1 MYHDEAISSTSRVKD
16 PSERWK
22 VRMEGPETHDRR
34 RVLIIGADGLRPDLV
49 DSELMPTYHTLLE
62 KGTLFTEFHS
72 TFPTHTRV
80 NMTTL
85 TTGTRPGRHGVI
97 NNTMYVAGAAAPI
110 DTADPK
116 QLLEFERLTGE
127 RVVLTPTLGDRLR
140 GQREHL
146 AVAACSTPG
155 ASLLWNPRNPHRV
168 LNASTDY
175 GDADLAAV
183 RDKLGQPVPDAG
195 RTKYHACRW
204 ATMALIDVL
213 LDQPENRVITLWLT
227 EPDASQHF
235 YGLGSPEACEAMRV
249 VDECVSAVVGA
260 LETRGLAEEFDILLV
275 SDHGHSSVRRSG
287 SLAEHLVEAREELD
301 LGDLIAVA
309 DFIYSPAGKYDPV
322 ALLQL
327 AEWLQER
334 SWCGLLFTS
343 VLGMHGHHGILPL
356 EVATGPLS
364 HERAPLLA
372 VSPTWSHA
380 PNSFGVPGS
389 VDTLTSY
396 SPLKSTHGTASPYDM
411 RAFCLGVGSRFVPG
425 ARIDVP
431 CGTVDIAPTVWDL
444 LGNSAPSLSYG
455 FDGGSLLTLRRDTP
469 VRRERLTAEG
479 SREAA
484 GVAHV
489 DGRSY
494 FLGSV
499 ML

>member
-1 MYHDEAISSTSRVKD
+1 MQGSEAH
-16 PSERWK
+16 
-22 VRMEGPETHDRR
+22 GRR

-49 DSELMPTYHTLLE
+49 SRERMPTYHALIGRGSLYTA
-62 KGTLFTEFHS
+62 FHS
-72 TFPTHTRV
+72 AFPTHTRV

-116 QLLEFERLTGE
+116 QLLEFERLSGE
-127 RVVLTPTLGDRLR
+127 SVVLTPTLGDRLR
-140 GQREHL
+140 KQGERL

-155 ASLLWNPRNPHRV
+155 ASLLWNPRNPQRV
-168 LNASTDY
+168 LNAATDY

-183 RDKLGQPVPDAG
+183 RDKLGPAEPDAG
-195 RTKYHACRW
+195 RTKYNACRW
-204 ATMALIDVL
+204 AARALIDVL

-235 YGLGSPEACEAMRV
+235 YGLGSPEALKAMQV
-249 VDECVSAVVGA
+249 VDECVATVLDA
-260 LETRGLAEEFDILLV
+260 LAAKGLADEFDLLLV
-275 SDHGHSSVRRSG
+275 SDHGHSSDRHSG

-309 DFIYSPAGKYDPV
+309 DFVYSPNGAYDPA
-322 ALLQL
+322 ALPRL
-327 AEWLQER
+327 ADWLLER
-334 SWCGLLFTS
+334 PWCGLLFS
-343 VLGMHGHHGILPL
+343 PVPSMHGHRGVLPL
-356 EVATGPLS
+356 ELATGPLS
-364 HERAPLLA
+364 HDRAPLLA

-380 PNSFGVPGS
+380 TNTFGVPGS

-411 RAFCLGVGSRFVPG
+411 RAFCLGVGPG
-425 ARIDVP
+425 FAPGVRVDEP
-431 CGTVDIAPTVWDL
+431 CGTVDVAPTVWDL
-444 LGNSAPSLSYG
+444 LGHDGPSASYG
-455 FDGGSLLTLRRDTP
+455 FDGGSLLTLGADTS
-469 VRRERLTAEG
+469 VRRERFAAES
-479 SREAA
+479 SRE
-484 GVAHV
+484 GVEIAHV

-499 ML
+499 AR

>member
-1 MYHDEAISSTSRVKD
+1 MR
-16 PSERWK
+16 
-22 VRMEGPETHDRR
+22 GPETHGHR

-49 DSELMPTYHTLLE
+49 DPELMPTYHALL
-62 KGTLFTEFHS
+62 GRGSLFTAFHS
-72 TFPTHTRV
+72 AFPTHTRV

-85 TTGTRPGRHGVI
+85 TTGTKPGRHGVI

-116 QLLEFERLTGE
+116 QLMEFERLSGE

-140 GQREHL
+140 ARGERL

-155 ASLLWNPRNPHRV
+155 ASLLWNPRNPQRI
-168 LNASTDY
+168 LNAGTDY

-183 RDKLGQPVPDAG
+183 RDKLGPPEADAG
-195 RTKYHACRW
+195 RTKYNACRW
-204 ATMALIDVL
+204 ATRALIDVL
-213 LDQPENRVITLWLT
+213 LDQPENRAITLWLT

-235 YGLGSPEACEAMRV
+235 YGLGSPEALEGLRV
-249 VDECVSAVVGA
+249 VDECVATVLDA
-260 LETRGLAEEFDILLV
+260 LATKGLADGFDLLLV

-309 DFIYSPAGKYDPV
+309 DFVYSPKGEYDPA
-322 ALLQL
+322 ALPRL
-327 AEWLQER
+327 ADWLLER
-334 SWCGLLFTS
+334 PWCGLLFTS
-343 VLGMHGHHGILPL
+343 VPALYGHRGVLPL
-356 EVATGPLS
+356 ELATGPSS
-364 HERAPLLA
+364 HGRAPLLA
-372 VSPTWSHA
+372 VSPTWNHEA
-380 PNSFGVPGS
+380 NAFGVPGS

-411 RAFCLGVGSRFVPG
+411 RAFCLGVGPRFAPG

-444 LGNSAPSLSYG
+444 LGNDAPSASYG
-455 FDGGSLLTLRRDTP
+455 FDGGSLLALAADTP
-469 VRRERLTAEG
+469 VRRERLAAEG
-479 SREAA
+479 SREAVE
-484 GVAHV
+484 VAHV
-489 DGRSY
+489 GGRSY

-499 ML
+499 AP

>member
-1 MYHDEAISSTSRVKD
+1 MQAE
-16 PSERWK
+16 
-22 VRMEGPETHDRR
+22 VRGRR

-49 DSELMPTYHTLLE
+49 DPRRMPTYHALLAQ
-62 KGTLFTEFHS
+62 GSLFTAFHS
-72 TFPTHTRV
+72 AFPTHTRV

-85 TTGTRPGRHGVI
+85 TTGTKPGRHGVI

-110 DTADPK
+110 DTADPR
-116 QLLEFERLTGE
+116 QLLEFEKLSGE
-127 RVVLTPTLGDRLR
+127 SVVLTPTLGDRLR
-140 GQREHL
+140 KQGERL

-155 ASLLWNPRNPHRV
+155 ASLLWNPKNPQRV

-183 RDKLGQPVPDAG
+183 RDKLGPVGPDVG
-195 RTKYHACRW
+195 RTKYNACRW
-204 ATMALIDVL
+204 ATRALIDVL

-235 YGLGSPEACEAMRV
+235 YGLGSPEALEALTV
-249 VDECVSAVVGA
+249 VDECVGMVVDA
-260 LETRGLAEEFDILLV
+260 LARKGLADEFDLLLV
-275 SDHGHSSVRRSG
+275 SDHGHSSVRHSG
-287 SLAEHLVEAREELD
+287 SLAEHLIEARDEFD

-309 DFIYSPAGKYDPV
+309 DFIYSPTGDHDPS
-322 ALLQL
+322 ALPRL
-327 AEWLQER
+327 ADWLLER
-334 SWCGLLFTS
+334 PWCGLLFTS
-343 VLGMHGHHGILPL
+343 VPAMYGHRGVLPL
-356 EVATGPLS
+356 ELATGPLS
-364 HERAPLLA
+364 HGRAPLLA

-380 PNSFGVPGS
+380 VNAFGVPGS

-411 RAFCLGVGSRFVPG
+411 RAFCLGVGPRFERG

-444 LGNSAPSLSYG
+444 IGNDAPSASYG
-455 FDGGSLLTLRRDTP
+455 FDGGSLLTLGAGTP
-469 VRRERLTAEG
+469 VRRERVAAES
-479 SREAA
+479 SREAIE
-484 GVAHV
+484 VAHV

-499 ML
+499 KP

>member
-1 MYHDEAISSTSRVKD
+1 MQAE
-16 PSERWK
+16 
-22 VRMEGPETHDRR
+22 VRGRR

-49 DSELMPTYHTLLE
+49 DPRRMPTYHALLAQ
-62 KGTLFTEFHS
+62 GSLFTAFHS
-72 TFPTHTRV
+72 AFPTHTRV

-85 TTGTRPGRHGVI
+85 TTGTKPGRHGVI

-110 DTADPK
+110 DTADPR
-116 QLLEFERLTGE
+116 QLLEFEKLSGE
-127 RVVLTPTLGDRLR
+127 SVVLTPTLGDRLR
-140 GQREHL
+140 KQGERL

-155 ASLLWNPRNPHRV
+155 ASLLWNPKNPQRV

-183 RDKLGQPVPDAG
+183 RDKLGPVGPDVG
-195 RTKYHACRW
+195 RTKYNACRW
-204 ATMALIDVL
+204 ATRALIDVL

-235 YGLGSPEACEAMRV
+235 YGLGSPEALEALTV
-249 VDECVSAVVGA
+249 VDECVGMVVDA
-260 LETRGLAEEFDILLV
+260 LARKGLADEFDLLLV
-275 SDHGHSSVRRSG
+275 SDHGHSSVRHSG
-287 SLAEHLVEAREELD
+287 SLAEHLIEARDALD

-309 DFIYSPAGKYDPV
+309 DFIYSPNGDHDPS
-322 ALLQL
+322 ALPRL
-327 AEWLQER
+327 ADWLLER
-334 SWCGLLFTS
+334 PWCGLLFTS
-343 VLGMHGHHGILPL
+343 VPAMYGHRGVLPL
-356 EVATGPLS
+356 ELATGPLS
-364 HERAPLLA
+364 HGRAPLLA

-380 PNSFGVPGS
+380 VNAFGVPGS

-411 RAFCLGVGSRFVPG
+411 RAFCLGVGPRFERG

-444 LGNSAPSLSYG
+444 IGNDAPSASYG
-455 FDGGSLLTLRRDTP
+455 FDGGSLLTLGAGTP
-469 VRRERLTAEG
+469 VRRERVAAES
-479 SREAA
+479 SREAIE
-484 GVAHV
+484 VAHV

-499 ML
+499 KP

>member
-1 MYHDEAISSTSRVKD
+1 MQAE
-16 PSERWK
+16 
-22 VRMEGPETHDRR
+22 VRGRR

-49 DSELMPTYHTLLE
+49 DPRRMPTYHALLAQ
-62 KGTLFTEFHS
+62 GSLFTAFHS
-72 TFPTHTRV
+72 AFPTHTRV

-85 TTGTRPGRHGVI
+85 TTGTKPGRHGVI

-110 DTADPK
+110 DTADPR
-116 QLLEFERLTGE
+116 QLLEFEKLSGE
-127 RVVLTPTLGDRLR
+127 SVVLTPTLGDRLR
-140 GQREHL
+140 KQGERL

-155 ASLLWNPRNPHRV
+155 ASLLWNPKNPQRV

-183 RDKLGQPVPDAG
+183 RDKLGPVGPDVG
-195 RTKYHACRW
+195 RTKYNACRW
-204 ATMALIDVL
+204 ATRALIDVL

-235 YGLGSPEACEAMRV
+235 YGLGSPEALEALTV
-249 VDECVSAVVGA
+249 VDECVGMVVDA
-260 LETRGLAEEFDILLV
+260 LARKGLADEFDLLLV
-275 SDHGHSSVRRSG
+275 SDHGHSSVRHSG
-287 SLAEHLVEAREELD
+287 SLAEHLIEARDALD

-309 DFIYSPAGKYDPV
+309 DFIYSPNGDHDPS
-322 ALLQL
+322 ALPRL
-327 AEWLQER
+327 ADWLLER
-334 SWCGLLFTS
+334 PWCGLLFTS
-343 VLGMHGHHGILPL
+343 VPAMYGHRGVLPL
-356 EVATGPLS
+356 ELATGPLS
-364 HERAPLLA
+364 HGRAPLLA

-380 PNSFGVPGS
+380 VNAFGVPGS

-411 RAFCLGVGSRFVPG
+411 RAFCLGVGPRFERG

-444 LGNSAPSLSYG
+444 IGNDAPSASYG
-455 FDGGSLLTLRRDTP
+455 FDGGSLLTLGAGTP
-469 VRRERLTAEG
+469 VRRERVAAES
-479 SREAA
+479 SRETIE
-484 GVAHV
+484 VAHV

-499 ML
+499 KP

>member
-1 MYHDEAISSTSRVKD
+1 MQAE
-16 PSERWK
+16 
-22 VRMEGPETHDRR
+22 VRGRR

-49 DSELMPTYHTLLE
+49 DPRRMPTYHALLAQ
-62 KGTLFTEFHS
+62 GSLFTAFHS
-72 TFPTHTRV
+72 AFPTHTRV

-85 TTGTRPGRHGVI
+85 TTGTKPGRHGVI

-110 DTADPK
+110 DTADPR
-116 QLLEFERLTGE
+116 QLLEFEKLSGE
-127 RVVLTPTLGDRLR
+127 SVVLTPTLGDRLR
-140 GQREHL
+140 KQGERL

-155 ASLLWNPRNPHRV
+155 ASLLWNPKNPQRV

-183 RDKLGQPVPDAG
+183 RDKLGPVGPDVG
-195 RTKYHACRW
+195 RTKYNACRW
-204 ATMALIDVL
+204 ATRALIDVL

-235 YGLGSPEACEAMRV
+235 YGLGSPEALEALTV
-249 VDECVSAVVGA
+249 VDECVGMVVDA
-260 LETRGLAEEFDILLV
+260 LARKGLADEFDLLLV
-275 SDHGHSSVRRSG
+275 SDHGHSSVRHSG
-287 SLAEHLVEAREELD
+287 SLAEHLIEARDALD

-309 DFIYSPAGKYDPV
+309 DFIYSPTGDHDPS
-322 ALLQL
+322 ALPRL
-327 AEWLQER
+327 ADWLLER
-334 SWCGLLFTS
+334 PWCGLLFTS
-343 VLGMHGHHGILPL
+343 VPAMYGHRGVLPL
-356 EVATGPLS
+356 ELATGPLS
-364 HERAPLLA
+364 HGRAPLLA

-380 PNSFGVPGS
+380 VNAFGVPGS

-411 RAFCLGVGSRFVPG
+411 RAFCLGVGPRFERG

-444 LGNSAPSLSYG
+444 IGNDAPSASYG
-455 FDGGSLLTLRRDTP
+455 FDGGSLLTLGAGTP
-469 VRRERLTAEG
+469 VRRERVAAES
-479 SREAA
+479 SREAIE
-484 GVAHV
+484 VAHV

-499 ML
+499 KP

>member
-1 MYHDEAISSTSRVKD
+1 MQAE
-16 PSERWK
+16 
-22 VRMEGPETHDRR
+22 VRGRR

-49 DSELMPTYHTLLE
+49 DPRRMPTYHALLAQ
-62 KGTLFTEFHS
+62 GSLFTAFHS
-72 TFPTHTRV
+72 AFPTHTRV

-85 TTGTRPGRHGVI
+85 TTGTKPGRHGVI

-110 DTADPK
+110 DTADPR
-116 QLLEFERLTGE
+116 QLLEFEKLSGE
-127 RVVLTPTLGDRLR
+127 SVVLTPTLGDRLR
-140 GQREHL
+140 KQGERL

-155 ASLLWNPRNPHRV
+155 ASLLWNPKNPQRV

-183 RDKLGQPVPDAG
+183 RDKLGPVGPDVG
-195 RTKYHACRW
+195 RTKYNACRW
-204 ATMALIDVL
+204 ATRALIDVL

-235 YGLGSPEACEAMRV
+235 YGLGSPEALEALTV
-249 VDECVSAVVGA
+249 VDECVSMVVDA
-260 LETRGLAEEFDILLV
+260 LARKGLADEFDLLLV
-275 SDHGHSSVRRSG
+275 SDHGHSSVRHSG
-287 SLAEHLVEAREELD
+287 SLAEHLIEARDALD

-309 DFIYSPAGKYDPV
+309 DFIYSPTGDHDPS
-322 ALLQL
+322 ALPRL
-327 AEWLQER
+327 ADWLLER
-334 SWCGLLFTS
+334 PWCGLLFTS
-343 VLGMHGHHGILPL
+343 VPAMYGHRGVLPL
-356 EVATGPLS
+356 ELATGPLS
-364 HERAPLLA
+364 HGRAPLLA

-380 PNSFGVPGS
+380 VNAFGVPGS

-411 RAFCLGVGSRFVPG
+411 RAFCLGVGPRFERG

-444 LGNSAPSLSYG
+444 IGNDAPSASYG
-455 FDGGSLLTLRRDTP
+455 FDGGSLLTLGAGTP
-469 VRRERLTAEG
+469 VRRERVAAES
-479 SREAA
+479 SREAIE
-484 GVAHV
+484 VAHV

-499 ML
+499 KP